1 MDSKAKLCIVSV
13 NFRGCFPRIYQ
24 VSDSVFRFKN
34 SARIDP
40 EISLAAI
47 RHEIS
52 RQVFFQ
58 EAFTFLRHVG
68 RALVVV
74 SKKQEAE
81 MKGKHYLPPHSTTYE
96 ILLLPGGDHL
106 YINPSK
112 SMTSKSTD
120 SAPLRPRETTFQ
132 AVERIIQRLI
142 EDGLISD
149 KFGSQLLDQAAKDP
163 KFAQTIR
170 YLDEAGLLEDMMKY
184 FEDDQQRLDF
194 LNWIS
199 EHSNLDRHIKQIAA
213 DPFTAIKDYY
223 LSNGTFI
230 DFDDNA
236 NDSEEVRKLKDK
248 RK

>member
-1 MDSKAKLCIVSV
+1 M
-13 NFRGCFPRIYQ
+13 
-24 VSDSVFRFKN
+24 
-34 SARIDP
+34 
-40 EISLAAI
+40 AAI

-74 SKKQEAE
+74 SKKQEGE

-112 SMTSKSTD
+112 SMTTKSTD
-120 SAPLRPRETTFQ
+120 SFRPRETTFQ
-132 AVERIIQRLI
+132 AVERLIQRLI
-142 EDGLISD
+142 ENGLISD
-149 KFGSQLLDQAAKDP
+149 EFGSQLLDRAAKDP
-163 KFAQTIR
+163 KFAQTLR

-223 LSNGTFI
+223 LQNGTFI
-230 DFDDNA
+230 DFDDNV